1 MRQIE
6 IQNLCSRMF
15 YLILLKKYDIIYN
28 GKVYIFMGRIKIL
41 FLSFSWNF
49 IGIREFL
56 VSSRSINS
64 REMNKIKKIF
74 IRGNFN

>member
-1 MRQIE
+1 
-6 IQNLCSRMF
+6 
-15 YLILLKKYDIIYN
+15 
-28 GKVYIFMGRIKIL
+28 MGRIKIL